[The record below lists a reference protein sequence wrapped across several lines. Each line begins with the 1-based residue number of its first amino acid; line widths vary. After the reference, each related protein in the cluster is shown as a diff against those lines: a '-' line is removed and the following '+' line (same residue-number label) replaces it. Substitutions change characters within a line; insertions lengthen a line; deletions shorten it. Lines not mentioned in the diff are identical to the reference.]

1 MSTKLVVNLD
11 LLAEALA
18 AGGAG
23 PQSLLA
29 LGEAALEAGAD
40 GVALDPKGEGPDWRA
55 GDAASLAA
63 IAHAAPGR
71 LLVLTGAPDDAF
83 LEAVHAVRPDAA
95 LFMPAPEAGR
105 LAAAA
110 EAGFNFFDE
119 AEKTCLAL
127 AIGRAKDCGAR
138 VGLFADPEFELMRPA
153 KDLGADFV
161 LMNADAFSAAAGTPL
176 EDVILGS
183 LFEAGSAAKAAELG
197 LAVGRGLALSRLGAF
212 MAKMSAVEDGLDAV
226 ALGAELVQEGGAE
239 GWRRALE
246 RAAAFIK
253 RGAAGEGAAC

>member
-95 LFMPAPEAGR
+95 LFMPAPEAG
-105 LAAAA
+105 
-110 EAGFNFFDE
+110 FNFFDE
-119 AEKTCLAL
+119 AEKTRLAL

-161 LMNADAFSAAAGTPL
+161 VMNADAFSAAAGTPL